1 MNLKYLGRDETFKN
15 QALRHF
21 EEEAIKIFA
30 PKRNVQRPKFEFVP
44 QLIKHELDVPGDL
57 EGNSINFNE
66 VIKKDCAMKRK
77 TPRWSGQ
84 DLLEIG
90 LNNELSAWVV

>member
-44 QLIKHELDVPGDL
+44 
-57 EGNSINFNE
+57 
-66 VIKKDCAMKRK
+66 
-77 TPRWSGQ
+77 
-84 DLLEIG
+84 
-90 LNNELSAWVV
+90 